1 MRLFLAG
8 LGLMAA
14 CSSYA
19 QVMSAQPAS
28 ETKTS
33 PHTPENV
40 QEVFE
45 GVGQQFGS
53 RTGISPRLLDRD
65 PLKTQTPPS
74 PTANALHP
82 NTLHPNALHPDPSK
96 FQSYVLHLTQE
107 QFVFLDAPKTQGNTK
122 TFFYHIIKGDNPTV
136 MQMLHT
142 TANCSSQQLKIDSNT
157 LVSLDPPKVLN
168 YEVVKKGWINLDTS
182 DLDQAIFK
190 YVCLN
195 EVNTGYTLDQPTG
208 RAVVMYY
215 NYLQQQKK

>member
-45 GVGQQFGS
+45 GVGQPFGS

-65 PLKTQTPPS
+65 PLKTQSPS
-74 PTANALHP
+74 SSPA
-82 NTLHPNALHPDPSK
+82 NALHPDPSK

-195 EVNTGYTLDQPTG
+195 EVTTGYTLDQHTG

-215 NYLQQQKK
+215 NYLQQQKNKPL

>member
-1 MRLFLAG
+1 MRLFLVG

-28 ETKTS
+28 ETKTA

-40 QEVFE
+40 QEVFK

-65 PLKTQTPPS
+65 PLKTQTPSS
-74 PTANALHP
+74 PTANALHR
-82 NTLHPNALHPDPSK
+82 DPSK

-195 EVNTGYTLDQPTG
+195 EVTTGYTLDQPTG